1 MTFDTLQYN
10 GIERTFANRGFSR
23 SHARLRKHNSNEDI
37 FSVYIP
43 TANITDDPIFPFE
56 SVVIVRT
63 GRVSANGADNSFSG
77 GTVKFTGKAMPLT
90 GDVDGRK
97 VGVTYEFKGPWYDL
111 SNTHYLQTF
120 KGAAVNPYN
129 PGEIILNTS
138 TASSN
143 PGAFLFISIGDQ
155 VQAILQW
162 LLDQYAAQGMTAP
175 FQYSGRALNAGA
187 IDLTTSGTAAVGIN
201 TDKSGNAYVRHVVAG
216 PTIDQALFGQFLVSY
231 IAKPMMCSQALQKM
245 LELSP
250 RTNISFDYSTTPPTI
265 YVRSV
270 DNFAPASLPIFNGI
284 DHKSI
289 NIKRRDDVVARAVI
303 ITYRIANQ
311 IDGRQQLDFKVD
323 KWGPNGANS
332 NADPNAGL
340 RVFSETIDLQGFN
353 VTSTTAQLDCEPLA
367 CTGGTNAT
375 KRKWWSSRRGGEQAK
390 FIDSRLRFQNNTF
403 AETTIPNATLTYATN
418 DFSNFRITGQPLSGG
433 DLALFTNRIVRGTHH
448 TWMTIGDNVPVQSL
462 KVRVTMKTEH
472 AEYDVVATGDT
483 LSQLPV
489 GEAASNTA
497 INGNRHGKVN
507 TEETHCEIEL
517 TNAVNKLD
525 GSPFSSSTVASS
537 TAPEVYILGAGGI
550 AQYVFNSLQAFQ
562 YEGEYV
568 KVETDFA
575 NNVGLTN
582 AINFTG
588 GRAEWTTMNAQPQS
602 IIEDFGTKETYVQIG
617 VSNDLTAGQLSSLLN
632 MWAYRRPWYN
642 PAVRADNTLSS
653 GGEVAMPQT
662 AGGANATK
670 GVANHNDFVTTEY
683 TTPGDPTTAIK
694 GQVKLTA
701 EKVGTLLA
709 ATTPTAVDLDDP
721 DGIKKLEPRQIGC
734 CDESGNTVQVIG
746 LFGGFFSIP

>member
-1 MTFDTLQYN
+1 MTYDTLTYN
-10 GIERTFANRGFSR
+10 GLERSFANWGITR
-23 SHARLRKHNSNEDI
+23 SHARLVKRNSNEDV
-37 FSVYIP
+37 FTVYIP
-43 TANITDDPIFPFE
+43 AANITDDPIFPFE
-56 SVVIVRT
+56 AVVSIRT
-63 GRVSANGADNSFSG
+63 GRVSSSGADGTFSG
-77 GTVKFTGKAMPLT
+77 GTIKFTGKAMPPE
-90 GDVDGRK
+90 GAADGHK
-97 VGVTYEFKGPWYDL
+97 QGVTYEFKGPWYDL

-138 TASSN
+138 TASTI

-162 LLDQYAAQGMTAP
+162 LLDQYAAQGMAAP

-187 IDLTTSGTAAVGIN
+187 IDLTTSGTTAVGIN
-201 TDKSGNAYVRHVVAG
+201 TDK
-216 PTIDQALFGQFLVSY
+216 ALFGQFLVSY

-265 YVRSV
+265 YIRSM
-270 DNFAPASLPIFNGI
+270 DNFAPVALPIFNGI

-289 NIKRRDDVVARAVI
+289 NIKRRDDLVARAVI
-303 ITYRIANQ
+303 ITYRIANT
-311 IDGRQQLDFKVD
+311 IDGRQQLDFAVD
-323 KWGPNGANS
+323 KWGPHGFNS
-332 NADPNAGL
+332 PADPNAGL

-367 CTGGTNAT
+367 CSGGTNAT
-375 KRKWWSSRRGGEQAK
+375 KRAWWSSRRGGEQAK
-390 FIDSRLRFQNNTF
+390 FADSRLRFQDNSF

-418 DFSNFRITGQPLSGG
+418 DFANFRIAGQPLSGG

-448 TWMTIGDNVPVQSL
+448 TWMTIGEVPVQSL

-483 LSQLPV
+483 LSELPV
-489 GEAASNTA
+489 AESASNTA

-517 TNAVNKLD
+517 TNAVNKVD
-525 GSPFSSSTVASS
+525 GTPFTSSTVASS
-537 TAPEVYILGAGGI
+537 TAGELYIVGAGGI
-550 AQYVFNSLQAFQ
+550 GQYVFNSLQPYQ

-602 IIEDFGTKETYVQIG
+602 IVEDFGTKETFVQIG
-617 VSNDLTAGQLSSLLN
+617 VANGLTAGQLSSLLN

-642 PAVRADNTLSS
+642 PAMRADNTLSS
-653 GGEVAMPQT
+653 GGQVSMPQT
-662 AGGANATK
+662 AGGANATQ
-670 GVANHNDFVTTEY
+670 GVANHNDFVTREY
-683 TTPGDPTTAIK
+683 LTPSDPTTAIK
-694 GQVKLTA
+694 GQIKMNA
-701 EKVGTLLA
+701 KGVGDILA
-709 ATTPTAVDLDDP
+709 ATSPTPVDLDDP
-721 DGIKKLEPRQIGC
+721 DGIKSVESREVSC
-734 CDESGNTVQVIG
+734 CDESGLVVTAIFLVS
-746 LFGGFFSIP
+746 GFYSKP